1 MSALFARATATGGR
15 QTRPSR
21 AQPHAR
27 AKRQTDGRLKIGLLE
42 GCDFPPTRQAR
53 LGSARFYSAAAPATT
68 NPAKP
73 FCCCRCLCLCFW
85 WRFGAAARTKRRLRR
100 AQIELEELAILF
112 RRHRDSRRPRPRA
125 SCLLSLRISPP
136 PLDAGDGSAS
146 SRRSRRSRGAP
157 LRAPT
162 RRPRRLDVRRSPSR
176 RAPTTTRPSVRLS
189 ARAAFCCVRSRR
201 RAQLHTQRAAR

>member
-1 MSALFARATATGGR
+1 MRAPLRLAAAKRARAARSRTLERNDRLTAGSKLAS
-15 QTRPSR
+15 SR
-21 AQPHAR
+21 AAIFLRR
-27 AKRQTDGRLKIGLLE
+27 AK
-42 GCDFPPTRQAR
+42 

-146 SRRSRRSRGAP
+146 SRRSRRSRAAP

-201 RAQLHTQRAAR
+201 RRAQLHTQRAAR